1 MLLDTLASN
10 AIRNMLT
17 SKVVIRASRGTI
29 RAGEEAIRAGQNL
42 LKLILKYKNII
53 KMSPKLM
60 VFIREIIYLK

>member
-17 SKVVIRASRGTI
+17 SKVVIRASGGTI